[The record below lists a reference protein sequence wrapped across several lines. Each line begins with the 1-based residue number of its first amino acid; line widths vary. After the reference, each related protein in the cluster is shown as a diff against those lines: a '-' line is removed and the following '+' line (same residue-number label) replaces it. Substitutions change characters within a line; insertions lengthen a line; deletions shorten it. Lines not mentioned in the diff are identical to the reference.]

1 MFAAFAIRFSESRQ
15 QVNITINF
23 DTANYV
29 LSTAV
34 VPYYKIGLTDLTVTV
49 NTGVVISSSSVSK
62 YAFTV
67 DTSWSPYDS
76 LTIINNGIIVG
87 KGGSGGVNY
96 GGFNSPGGPGT
107 NGGPAMLIQTPV
119 SINNLNGTIGG
130 GGGGGGAAGSPSP
143 AASYFVQSGGGG
155 GGAGYGLGGATGYY
169 YQGQPGTA
177 TQHGSHGVGYAGVV
191 GGDGGDLGH
200 TGYPGQQGANGGAS
214 GGDGGEPG
222 ACLVGNNYI
231 TWLADGIRLGLPFS
245 YG

>member
-15 QVNITINF
+15 QVNIIIDASTS
-23 DTANYV
+23 NYV

-34 VPYYKIGLTDLTVTV
+34 VPYYRIGLTDLTLYI
-49 NTGVVISSSSVSK
+49 NPGVVISSSSVSK

-67 DTSWSPYDS
+67 DTSWNPYDS
-76 LTIINNGIIVG
+76 LTIINNGYIVG
-87 KGGSGGVNY
+87 KGGTGGINY

-119 SINNLNGTIGG
+119 SINNFNGTIGG

-143 AASYFVQSGGGG
+143 AASYFVQSAGGG
-155 GGAGYGLGGATGYY
+155 GGAGYGVGGPSGYY

-177 TQHGSHGVGYAGVV
+177 TLGGSGGVGYASVV
-191 GGDGGDLGH
+191 GGYGGNLGH
-200 TGYPGQQGANGGAS
+200 TGYIGSQGANGGAS
-214 GGDGGEPG
+214 GGAGGEPG
-222 ACLVGNNYI
+222 ACLVGNNYV
-231 TWLADGIRLGLPFS
+231 TWLANGIRLGLPFT